1 MKKYIGTFRKVLF
14 SAIILLLPGTVYAQL
29 FDASLPGKKM
39 TLQQC
44 FDLAEQQNVLLQ
56 AGRKTIERAKVMEG
70 TAWDVDKT
78 EVAFSQNPASSG
90 DTDNGLTFSQSID
103 FPTVYAARKK
113 QLKAETQAEKSR

>member
-1 MKKYIGTFRKVLF
+1 MMKYIGTFRKVLF
-14 SAIILLLPGTVYAQL
+14 SAIILLLPGAVHAQF
-29 FDASLPGKKM
+29 FDVSLPGKKM

-78 EVAFSQNPASSG
+78 EVAFLRIRLLVVILIMDLPFHRA
-90 DTDNGLTFSQSID
+90 LIF
-103 FPTVYAARKK
+103 
-113 QLKAETQAEKSR
+113 QLSMQLGRNS

>member
-1 MKKYIGTFRKVLF
+1 MKKYIGTFRKVIF
-14 SAIILLLPGTVYAQL
+14 SVMTLLLPGTGHAQF

-44 FDLAEQQNVLLQ
+44 FDLAEQQNLSLQ

-90 DTDNGLTFSQSID
+90 DTDNGLTLSLIHI
-103 FPTVYAARKK
+103 
-113 QLKAETQAEKSR
+113 